1 MLAGTKAAPVLCH
14 QKLASGD
21 MTVPDDVPRDRNR
34 RWPIL
39 ITREE
44 GHLAMTWSRS
54 PTLPIVAQ
62 NLCWNKM
69 ERAISDLLC
78 KLTCGCAFNAYC

>member
-14 QKLASGD
+14 QKIASGD
-21 MTVPDDVPRDRNR
+21 MTVPNDVPRDRDR

-44 GHLAMTWSRS
+44 GYLAMTWSRVTDIAYRRS
-54 PTLPIVAQ
+54 
-62 NLCWNKM
+62 
-69 ERAISDLLC
+69 ESLLE
-78 KLTCGCAFNAYC
+78 